1 MIRRL
6 KGRLT
11 RLKVSISR
19 VIHRHI
25 AGLRNDRRVT
35 LLSSS
40 ECRVS
45 AKEQPMRLVKFS
57 IAAVCLSTLVLGVV
71 VANAVL
77 APMPAKIGAWTTT
90 VTVN

>member
-1 MIRRL
+1 
-6 KGRLT
+6 
-11 RLKVSISR
+11 
-19 VIHRHI
+19 
-25 AGLRNDRRVT
+25 
-35 LLSSS
+35 
-40 ECRVS
+40 
-45 AKEQPMRLVKFS
+45 MRLIRFS